1 MSVGQV
7 IFAEQH
13 FINPV
18 FLSPAGPVAENEK
31 LALLRINNNNNNVS
45 TAVMELGDSKESPF
59 YLSSFLQV
67 FNIASSGTN
76 LEIKKRIFEL

>member
-1 MSVGQV
+1 
-7 IFAEQH
+7 
-13 FINPV
+13 
-18 FLSPAGPVAENEK
+18 
-31 LALLRINNNNNNVS
+31 
-45 TAVMELGDSKESPF
+45 MELGDSKESPF